1 MDAQL
6 KRGVLDVCVLSVLS
20 RGDSYGYM
28 IIKNAPKQ
36 LELTEST
43 LYPVLKRLESA
54 GYVNEYSVAFN
65 SRLRRYYQITQEG
78 SARIREFLEE
88 WEQLAAVYDYIR
100 EVPGLE

>member
-28 IIKNAPKQ
+28 IIKNAPEQ
-36 LELTEST
+36 LGLTEST

-54 GYVNEYSVAFN
+54 GYLSEYSVAFN
-65 SRLRRYYQITQEG
+65 GRLRRYYRITPEG
-78 SARIREFLEE
+78 AARIREFLAE

-100 EVPGLE
+100 EVPGL